1 MDKTSQ
7 EKKRYAVLIDTDNI
21 SSKYVSII
29 FRELSEYGDSTY
41 RRAYGNWSKG
51 NGWKEEI
58 LLENSILPIHQ
69 FSYTTGKNST
79 DMAMVIDAMD
89 ILHSDKVDG
98 FCLITSDSDFT
109 RLAMRLRE
117 ENMNVIGMGESKVP
131 VSLAKAC
138 NKFIYLDIIYEH
150 DKSDDKPEEEEK
162 TEPAQENIVQIKKDN
177 SQPQS
182 DRKSITKLHDIEEAI
197 NKMLSEKS
205 DGTID
210 LGEVGSRLG
219 SLFSDFDVRN
229 YGYTKLGTFI
239 KNGFGD
245 NTFEF
250 IQKGRHNIVQ
260 KKNVND
266 KEKIVREIFKILE
279 DNGGQVNNLSI
290 IHGHLKSVYP
300 NFNVKDYGY
309 GKLSTFVKNIGN
321 IKIEGNTVKCIK
333 KAKNN

>member
-29 FRELSEYGDSTY
+29 FRELSEYGESTY

-79 DMAMVIDAMD
+79 DMAIVIDAMD

-150 DKSDDKPEEEEK
+150 DKSDDKSEEEEK
-162 TEPAQENIVQIKKDN
+162 TESAEENIVQIKKDN
-177 SQPQS
+177 SQPQPDS
-182 DRKSITKLHDIEEAI
+182 KSITKLHDIEEAI

-210 LGEVGSRLG
+210 LGIVGRRLG

-229 YGYTKLGTFI
+229 YGYTKLSTFI
-239 KNGFGD
+239 KNSFGS
-245 NTFEF
+245 NNFKLVQEG
-250 IQKGRHNIVQ
+250 QRYIVQ
-260 KKNVND
+260 KNVND
-266 KEKIVREIFKILE
+266 KKKIVREILKILE
-279 DNGGQVNNLSI
+279 QNGGQVNNLSI
-290 IHGHLKSVYP
+290 IHSHLKSVYP

-309 GKLSTFVKNIGN
+309 GKLSTFVKNIGS
-321 IKIEGNTVKCIK
+321 IKIEGNIVKCIK
-333 KAKNN
+333 TAKNN